1 MSMRTLETAILAEA
15 KKVTGNKKL
24 QMKDIMEWRTSEV
37 KAQEGETLYRLPELG
52 VNIAVK
58 SK

>member
-1 MSMRTLETAILAEA
+1 MSIKTLETAILAEA
-15 KKVTGNKKL
+15 KKVTGNEKL
-24 QMKDIMEWRTSEV
+24 RIKDIMEWSSGEI
-37 KAQEGETLYRLPELG
+37 KAQPGEKLYKLPKIG